1 MRCVNPVYEHVPYYL
16 GGMLLAW
23 NAIHL
28 LAVLFSQRGAVARTL
43 NHCTALSETSKYT
56 LEFLENAFFSDI
68 LHINYASYNL
78 HVG

>member
-1 MRCVNPVYEHVPYYL
+1 MNMFLITWEVCYWPEMQYTFWQFYFLR
-16 GGMLLAW
+16 GGT
-23 NAIHL
+23 
-28 LAVLFSQRGAVARTL
+28 VARTL